1 MGVSDKIVKAD
12 GNRSEGFVGEANWL
26 DNPRFTSNRIN
37 SESKAKSWCSDNI
50 DLSFCDKPWILCFLQ
65 DEGQQQLKC
74 LTTVKGKKKS
84 YLG

>member
-12 GNRSEGFVGEANWL
+12 GNRSESSWG
-26 DNPRFTSNRIN
+26 RRIGWIIHDLRAT
-37 SESKAKSWCSDNI
+37 ESKAKSWCSDNI